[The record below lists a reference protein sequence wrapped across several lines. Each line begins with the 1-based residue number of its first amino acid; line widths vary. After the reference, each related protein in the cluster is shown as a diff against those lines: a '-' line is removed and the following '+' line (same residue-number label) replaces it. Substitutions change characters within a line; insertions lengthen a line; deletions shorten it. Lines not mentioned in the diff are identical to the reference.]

1 MDVKLSELRHR
12 DVLDISSATTVGRV
26 QGLVIDFTEQQ
37 VSALTIDKASIE
49 ASVLPWDQ
57 VKSIGPDAVTID
69 GSTGLRA
76 PSGPAEERVGAKTDE
91 PIGKRVL
98 TEFGD
103 QIGTVDDVV
112 IDDRSG
118 TFRGLIVD
126 GRPLDA
132 QLVMG
137 IGDHAAV
144 VRQPPS

>member
-1 MDVKLSELRHR
+1 M
-12 DVLDISSATTVGRV
+12 G
-26 QGLVIDFTEQQ
+26 
-37 VSALTIDKASIE
+37 
-49 ASVLPWDQ
+49 
-57 VKSIGPDAVTID
+57 
-69 GSTGLRA
+69 
-76 PSGPAEERVGAKTDE
+76 RVGAKTDE